1 MIKID
6 ENKHYTRQEIADLFN
21 YSLSSISSKWYRT
34 KQSLLNKGYDV
45 SKIEE
50 KRGIVY
56 YTIKKVVPNREKYWI
71 EDLPGEEWITTYC
84 HPDFEVSNKGRVRE
98 KNTYKLHKASDDGD
112 GYLSVSIKN
121 KSYRLHLLV
130 LRSFSPIPDWDK
142 FTIDHID
149 GNRKNANLDNLRY
162 LSPQKNTLTMLF
174 NRDDLQMAITEKLK
188 QGYSYQD
195 LLNVIN
201 SLPKKQK
208 KFF

>member
-6 ENKHYTRQEIADLFN
+6 ENKYYTRQEIANLFN

-50 KRGIVY
+50 KRGAVY
-56 YTIKKVVPNREKYWI
+56 YTIKKVI
-71 EDLPGEEWITTYC
+71 L
-84 HPDFEVSNKGRVRE
+84 RE

-130 LRSFSPIPDWDK
+130 LRSFNPIPDWDK
-142 FTIDHID
+142 FTVDHID

-174 NRDDLQMAITEKLK
+174 NRNDLQMAITEKLK

-201 SLPKKQK
+201 SLPQK
-208 KFF
+208 